1 MLAQR
6 SRKLM
11 SLVRSCVHAPTSNPS
26 GVTPSL
32 WSYFADCRTCGRAFD
47 NVHMDALRSRLRLAP
62 GIKNIGG
69 TGQEGKVMTRKKCC
83 FINELPFASRDTGQ
97 PWLQEISG
105 AFVPVILAAAPDLT
119 ANHPV
124 RSAKFPVISAGTN
137 NAKPLNYLIKFGV
150 TGRFQA
156 RRRRKCRV
164 IETRSRQTGSTANP
178 SARAGWIVRTLQQGL
193 KACVCGGHVSI

>member
-69 TGQEGKVMTRKKCC
+69 TGLEDKVRTRKKAGLLMSCL
-83 FINELPFASRDTGQ
+83 LPPRTMGQ
-97 PWLQEISG
+97 GSHGCKSG
-105 AFVPVILAAAPDLT
+105 APVPVILVATPDLT
-119 ANHPV
+119 A
-124 RSAKFPVISAGTN
+124 K
-137 NAKPLNYLIKFGV
+137 
-150 TGRFQA
+150 
-156 RRRRKCRV
+156 RV
-164 IETRSRQTGSTANP
+164 SVQF
-178 SARAGWIVRTLQQGL
+178 
-193 KACVCGGHVSI
+193 